1 MVKEKKKKLPSS
13 SSKDNG
19 EFVKVYLRFRPKDKL
34 EASKR
39 SKDCVQLHENPKLV
53 TVDSPLQ
60 GTFDFTFD
68 QVRSEYGFYPRSL
81 AMYRYRKLIKNSC
94 RAASSRSLM
103 NTHRSSK
110 FTKKAYPPFH
120 ENY

>member
-1 MVKEKKKKLPSS
+1 MMGKEKKKKLPSS

-19 EFVKVYLRFRPKDKL
+19 DFVKVYLRFRPKDKL

-68 QVRSEYGFYPRSL
+68 QVRSEYRISSQSCNAPLSQNLSIILVALPRPGL
-81 AMYRYRKLIKNSC
+81 
-94 RAASSRSLM
+94 
-103 NTHRSSK
+103 
-110 FTKKAYPPFH
+110 
-120 ENY
+120 